1 MQQIS
6 ISDIE
11 AFTNACDNMINSKY
25 ILVDRRLG
33 DVLKSIASTKEV
45 FNLISEC
52 MVNFSF
58 ERELETATSRIGK
71 IVLPEEPHKTIAF
84 IFCLLN
90 LLDDK
95 KINFNQ
101 FLNKYYSNEE
111 GGNGPYSNFC
121 NKVVLRFK
129 NVIVATLLGEKVP
142 QVEEKEEIKTAPVNL
157 NNELIDR
164 LTFLVKDYRAY
175 AHGVKKL
182 KGSKCARSELLEQIS
197 VLNIAVTEG
206 CPEYMHALVL
216 GIKYSVGKD
225 KELLKRLAEIEDIV
239 LKLLNEVS
247 ENQE

>member
-1 MQQIS
+1 MQHIS
-6 ISDIE
+6 LNDIE

-58 ERELETATSRIGK
+58 ERELEAATSRIGK
-71 IVLPEEPHKTIAF
+71 IILPEEPHKTIAF

-101 FLNKYYSNEE
+101 FLNKYYSGEE
-111 GGNGPYSNFC
+111 GSAGPYANFC

-129 NVIVATLLGEKVP
+129 NVIIATLLGEKVP
-142 QVEEKEEIKTAPVNL
+142 EIEEKEEIKTAPVNF
-157 NNELIDR
+157 NNELIER

-182 KGSKCARSELLEQIS
+182 KGSKCTRSELLEQIS
-197 VLNIAVTEG
+197 ALSISVTEG

-216 GIKYSVGKD
+216 GIRYSVGKD
-225 KELLKRLAEIEDIV
+225 KELLKRLLEIEDIV
-239 LKLLNEVS
+239 LQLLS
-247 ENQE
+247 EAGSAQD